1 MKFWQR
7 YAMKKIRSLSK
18 LTRTYISAL
27 SLIALLTLATFIT
40 MHLIIL
46 TQKDSALLVNLSGSQ
61 RWLSQKAALLSVELV
76 YITDSAERDQSR
88 KQLLSIIN
96 QLQRNHQALIEDTP
110 NIISSQSLTPQMQK
124 VFFSPPINLDTRFNK
139 YTSEALALANEPEH
153 LLTPDNPHFTYLLQ
167 NSENLLESLDQIVS
181 MFQKESEAKV
191 QRLGMVE
198 ITSGAAILLTLA
210 FLGLYIFRPLADTLL
225 NERSQLEKANQELS
239 LLSSIDGL
247 TGIANRR
254 HFDQFLEQLWL
265 HSARNSEPIA
275 IILCDIDFFKAY
287 NDTYGHLQG
296 DECLRQVASSLKN
309 SLKRPSDFVARYG
322 GEEFVVVLPNTD
334 IEGALT
340 VAETL
345 RVNLESLEIPHRL
358 SSITPKVTIS
368 LGVAIG
374 HADHTYQPKTLVEAA
389 DSALYQAKQEGRN
402 RYKLANFAG

>member
-1 MKFWQR
+1 
-7 YAMKKIRSLSK
+7 MKKIRSLSK

-27 SLIALLTLATFIT
+27 GLIALLTLATFIT
-40 MHLIIL
+40 MHLVIL

-96 QLQRNHQALIEDTP
+96 QLQRNHKALIEDTP

-124 VFFSPPINLDTRFNK
+124 VFFSPPINLDTRFNR

-402 RYKLANFAG
+402 RYKLANFEG

>member
-1 MKFWQR
+1 
-7 YAMKKIRSLSK
+7 MKKIRSLSK